1 MIYNII
7 SPSLLGE
14 GSGSGKKKKKYI
26 NKLIIKEM
34 AELKSIKDRV
44 MKALER
50 VRPYLQSDGG
60 DIDLIDVTDDMTVKV
75 KLTGACHGC
84 PYSMQTLKAGVE
96 QAIMKEVPEIK
107 RVISA

>member
-1 MIYNII
+1 MEDLI
-7 SPSLLGE
+7 S
-14 GSGSGKKKKKYI
+14 
-26 NKLIIKEM
+26 IKE
-34 AELKSIKDRV
+34 RV
-44 MKALER
+44 AKALER

-60 DIDLIDVTDDMTVKV
+60 DIDLLDVSEDMTVKV
-75 KLTGACHGC
+75 KLKGACHGC

>member
-1 MIYNII
+1 MTEI
-7 SPSLLGE
+7 SV
-14 GSGSGKKKKKYI
+14 
-26 NKLIIKEM
+26 
-34 AELKSIKDRV
+34 IKDRV
-44 MKALER
+44 LKALER

-60 DIDLIDVTDDMTVKV
+60 DIDFIEITDDMTVKV

-84 PYSMQTLKAGVE
+84 PYSVQTLKAGVE

>member
-1 MIYNII
+1 M
-7 SPSLLGE
+7 SE
-14 GSGSGKKKKKYI
+14 TKT
-26 NKLIIKEM
+26 IKE
-34 AELKSIKDRV
+34 RV
-44 MKALER
+44 LKALER

-60 DIDLIDVTDDMTVKV
+60 DIEFIDVTDDMTVKV

-107 RVISA
+107 RVIAA

>member
-1 MIYNII
+1 MAD
-7 SPSLLGE
+7 LL
-14 GSGSGKKKKKYI
+14 
-26 NKLIIKEM
+26 NIKE
-34 AELKSIKDRV
+34 RV
-44 MKALER
+44 AKALER

-60 DIDLIDVTDDMTVKV
+60 DIDLLDVTDDMTVKV
-75 KLTGACHGC
+75 KLKGACHGC

>member
-1 MIYNII
+1 MTNT
-7 SPSLLGE
+7 
-14 GSGSGKKKKKYI
+14 
-26 NKLIIKEM
+26 M
-34 AELKSIKDRV
+34 SIKDRV
-44 MKALER
+44 LKALER

-60 DIDLIDVTDDMTVKV
+60 DIEFVDISDDMTVKV

-84 PYSMQTLKAGVE
+84 PYSLQTLKSGVE

>member
-1 MIYNII
+1 MR
-7 SPSLLGE
+7 E
-14 GSGSGKKKKKYI
+14 
-26 NKLIIKEM
+26 
-34 AELKSIKDRV
+34 RV
-44 MKALER
+44 FKALEK

-75 KLTGACHGC
+75 KLTGACNGC

-96 QAIMKEVPEIK
+96 QAVMKEVPEIK

>member
-1 MIYNII
+1 MTD
-7 SPSLLGE
+7 
-14 GSGSGKKKKKYI
+14 
-26 NKLIIKEM
+26 
-34 AELKSIKDRV
+34 LKNVHDRV
-44 MKALER
+44 VKALER

-60 DIDLIDVTDDMTVKV
+60 DIDLVDVSDDMTVKV
-75 KLTGACHGC
+75 RLTGACHGC

>member
-1 MIYNII
+1 METN
-7 SPSLLGE
+7 
-14 GSGSGKKKKKYI
+14 
-26 NKLIIKEM
+26 
-34 AELKSIKDRV
+34 SIRDRV

-75 KLTGACHGC
+75 RLKGACQGC

-107 RVISA
+107 RVISS

>member
-1 MIYNII
+1 MTESNF
-7 SPSLLGE
+7 
-14 GSGSGKKKKKYI
+14 
-26 NKLIIKEM
+26 IKE
-34 AELKSIKDRV
+34 RV

-60 DIDLIDVTDDMTVKV
+60 DIELIEIADDMSVKV

-84 PYSMQTLKAGVE
+84 PYSVQTLKAGVE

-107 RVISA
+107 RVISV

>member
-1 MIYNII
+1 MADLV
-7 SPSLLGE
+7 S
-14 GSGSGKKKKKYI
+14 
-26 NKLIIKEM
+26 IKE
-34 AELKSIKDRV
+34 RV
-44 MKALER
+44 NKALER

-60 DIDLIDVTDDMTVKV
+60 DIDLLDVTDDMTVKV
-75 KLTGACHGC
+75 KLKGACHGC